1 MKRNWVFV
9 AKPKK
14 AFYKEFWNPGNGSF
28 LFVTRQTT
36 FVNVRIIG
44 AKMIEKVLTNIIDC
58 DILSM

>member
-14 AFYKEFWNPGNGSF
+14 PSTKNFGILEMEVF